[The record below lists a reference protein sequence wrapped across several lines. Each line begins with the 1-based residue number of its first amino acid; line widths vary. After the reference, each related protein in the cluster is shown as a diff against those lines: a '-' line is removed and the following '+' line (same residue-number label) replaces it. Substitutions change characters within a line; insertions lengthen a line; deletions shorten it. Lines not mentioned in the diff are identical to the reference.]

1 MRKGNNTSGTFVD
14 TGLLR
19 DHVSKLRAEKKLAV
33 RLRDSIIAMRNSS
46 DGTSYGEY
54 HSALRDV
61 DQLIDYLEQMARL
74 LSEAEDQ
81 AKRISHEAAGQI
93 EENTIRTRHI
103 SSSTFML

>member
-19 DHVSKLRAEKKLAV
+19 DHVSKLRAEKKTAI
-33 RLRDSIIAMRNSS
+33 RLRDSVMAMRNSS

-54 HSALRDV
+54 HSVLRDV
-61 DQLIDYLEQMARL
+61 DQLIDYLERMARL

-81 AKRISHEAAGQI
+81 AEQISHEAANQI